1 MQRRAVAVYVAFFL
15 LVGSA
20 AGVLVAT
27 AETPEISFANP
38 DYELSAGDSFEVN
51 GTEYTVADV
60 SESEEGGG
68 HGGSAHT
75 VVSGVVERERAVEQ
89 TASWDNGSTVTYDGQ
104 EWTVAIDGPNASG
117 VTLVEP
123 VDRTAI
129 LENDSDALNE
139 TQTIDGE
146 TFVVVTDGGEARDL
160 VPASAYFPEPTTT
173 SFAAGDQVTY
183 DGHTATV
190 DAVSADA
197 ATLVWTGTETVS
209 IDVAQDSR
217 VTIGDTEFLGH
228 FPDASTLVLS
238 TDFESYEAQVDA
250 QQRHTEQSNGLW
262 RVGVVSLLSSLLLL
276 AMAFMP
282 SRY

>member
-51 GTEYTVADV
+51 DTEYTVADI

-75 VVSGVVERERAVEQ
+75 VVSGVVERERSVEQ
-89 TASWDNGSTVTYDGQ
+89 TASWDNGSTITYDGQ
-104 EWTVAIDGPNASG
+104 EWTVAIDGETASG
-117 VTLVEP
+117 VTLVESI
-123 VDRTAI
+123 DRTAI
-129 LENDSDALNE
+129 LENDSSVLNE

-146 TFVVVTDGGEARDL
+146 TFVVTTDGETRDL

-173 SFAAGDQVTY
+173 SFAAGDQLTY

-209 IDVAQDSR
+209 IDVGQDSR